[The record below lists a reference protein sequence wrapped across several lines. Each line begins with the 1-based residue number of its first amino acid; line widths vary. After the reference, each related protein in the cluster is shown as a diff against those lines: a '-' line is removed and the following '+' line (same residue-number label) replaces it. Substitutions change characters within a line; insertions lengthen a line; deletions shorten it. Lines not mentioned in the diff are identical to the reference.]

1 MWGGWGILS
10 AVLPEM
16 LTMFCCRIPSQEP
29 RLEEALPWMGPV
41 VEKDGCRYQV
51 VCFNLVLSVLSTG
64 IGACFPG
71 GSGGEESACN
81 AGDLDS
87 VPG

>member
-1 MWGGWGILS
+1 
-10 AVLPEM
+10 
-16 LTMFCCRIPSQEP
+16 
-29 RLEEALPWMGPV
+29 MGPV

-51 VCFNLVLSVLSTG
+51 VCFNVVLSVLSTG

-81 AGDLDS
+81 AGDLGS
-87 VPG
+87 IPG